1 MCMRLLINRRRIG
14 LRFDILTFFV
24 SRQNHFLV
32 STSCQCRTE
41 FLGANV
47 LDEQPFIVM
56 PYLKHGNARDYIR
69 HHPDCDR
76 LRIVR
81 IRLIGINCVLT
92 YFE

>member
-1 MCMRLLINRRRIG
+1 
-14 LRFDILTFFV
+14 
-24 SRQNHFLV
+24 
-32 STSCQCRTE
+32 
-41 FLGANV
+41 V

-81 IRLIGINCVLT
+81 IRLIGINRVLT